1 MEVNLPFLLCFTLYL
16 RAILQVQGPREL
28 IFWRDDLTEG
38 FCVTGLGG
46 LIFGGAYLRNFTV
59 FHESKDYFC
68 SPITRNI
75 FFRSRFTAIKNRR
88 SRFTEKIPLPGVS
101 QHNEMTRFFSKV
113 NMILVYS
120 LFLLLL
126 LLLFFFLLKI
136 TDGRRIPENERRKDD
151 IRQMG
156 DHRLKRLVLRCI
168 EDESDERLNAKEV
181 VDWLQKVKMSKIKW
195 ERTIA
200 LQRKPNQPP
209 TLNIITLGEA
219 GTGKTSIINRFV
231 NNCFDDKVVA
241 TIGIDLRFTN
251 MNVYGREFRLK
262 VVDTAGLETFSSLPV
277 SYLREANGVLLVF
290 DVTDRRS
297 FERGILRKMLRCID
311 RDEKRIILV
320 GSKVDAE
327 DEREVTREQA
337 EEFAA
342 NLGVLYF
349 ETSALTGQ
357 NIQKVFEEITKVI
370 YITSD
375 LTNPTVKEVQEP
387 VWRDVVV
394 LRDSPEKETTSSWC
408 TSC

>member
-1 MEVNLPFLLCFTLYL
+1 ME
-16 RAILQVQGPREL
+16 
-28 IFWRDDLTEG
+28 
-38 FCVTGLGG
+38 G
-46 LIFGGAYLRNFTV
+46 LIFGILRYFTNHRITFV
-59 FHESKDYFC
+59 HQSQEIYSFVHDSRQSK
-68 SPITRNI
+68 IGVHG
-75 FFRSRFTAIKNRR
+75 SR
-88 SRFTEKIPLPGVS
+88 EKIPLPGVS

-126 LLLFFFLLKI
+126 LLFFLLKI

-156 DHRLKRLVLRCI
+156 DHRLKSLVLRCI

-209 TLNIITLGEA
+209 TLNIITLGKA
-219 GTGKTSIINRFV
+219 GIGKTSIINRFV
-231 NNCFDDKVVA
+231 NNRFDDRVIP
-241 TIGIDLRFTN
+241 TIGSVYRFTN
-251 MNVYGREFRLK
+251 MNVYGREFRLQ
-262 VVDTAGLETFSSLPV
+262 VVDTAGLETFKSLPV

-290 DVTDRRS
+290 DVTNIQS
-297 FERGILRKMLRCID
+297 FERGILPEMIRCID
-311 RDEKRIILV
+311 RDDKRMILV
-320 GSKVDAE
+320 GNKVDKE
-327 DEREVTREQA
+327 DQREVTRKQA

-349 ETSALTGQ
+349 ETSAVTGQ
-357 NIQKVFEEITKVI
+357 NIHKVFEEITKVI
-370 YITSD
+370 YISLD
-375 LTNPTVKEVQEP
+375 LTNPTVKEVQDPE
-387 VWRDVVV
+387 WRDVVV